1 MDTAKLLM
9 ALIRI
14 AVCGETPTEEVK
26 NACTPQMLEQ
36 VYTLGAKHDLAHL
49 VGQGASK
56 LQLEDSPVFGKCKKA
71 AMAALVRHTR
81 QAYDY
86 QNICDLLETQK
97 IPFLPLKGS
106 VLRDFY
112 PEPWLRTSC
121 DMDILVKRKD
131 IFRATELLE
140 KAGWKQWEQSSNEIT
155 FTSKDNTVLEL
166 HHSLMEDH
174 VTLPVKAIL
183 ADIWQHAQPVNGKQ
197 YHMDLPAEWFYCCH
211 LAHMAKH
218 MVYGGCGVRPFLD
231 LWVLDKK
238 MPRHCLPAGS
248 GLEKFGQA
256 AEKLSRVWF
265 DREPMDEMS
274 FLLQEYVLSGGT
286 YGSLKNQ
293 VDMQQVKK
301 GGKGNYLLGRIF
313 PPFSEMGGLFPV
325 LQKHPWLTPVF
336 YIVRL
341 FRLLF
346 GGKWKRS
353 VRELQTVNAVSKDEK
368 AETIA
373 LIHYLGL

>member
-1 MDTAKLLM
+1 METVQLLM
-9 ALIRI
+9 MLIRI

-36 VYTLGAKHDLAHL
+36 VYTLAARHDLAHL

-56 LQLEDSPVFGKCKKA
+56 MQLTESPSLEKCKKA
-71 AMAALVRHTR
+71 AMTALMRQTR

-97 IPFLPLKGS
+97 IPVLPLKGS
-106 VLRDFY
+106 VLRQLY
-112 PEPWLRTSC
+112 PEPWQRTSC
-121 DMDILVKRKD
+121 DIDILVKKED
-131 IFRATELLE
+131 IFQATELLE
-140 KAGWKQWEQSSNEIT
+140 AEGWKRWEQSSNEIT
-155 FTSKDNTVLEL
+155 FTSKGNTVLEL

-183 ADIWQHAQPVNGKQ
+183 ADIWQYAQPVNGKQ
-197 YHMDLPAEWFYCCH
+197 YHRQLPAEWFYCCH

-231 LWVLDKK
+231 LWILDKK
-238 MPRHCLPAGS
+238 YPRLELPEGS
-248 GLEKFGQA
+248 GLEKFQQA
-256 AEKLSRVWF
+256 AQKLSGIWF
-265 DREPMDEMS
+265 SGEPMDKFS
-274 FLLQEYVLSGGT
+274 CLLQDYILSGGT

-301 GGKGNYLLGRIF
+301 GGKGKYIF
-313 PPFSEMGGLFPV
+313 ARLFPSFREMAGLFPV
-325 LQKHPWLTPVF
+325 LQKRRWLTPVF
-336 YIVRL
+336 YIVRP

-346 GGKWKRS
+346 GGSWKRS
-353 VRELQTVNAVSKDEK
+353 VRELEMLKEESE
-368 AETIA
+368 AEVLVT
-373 LIHYLGL
+373 YLGL

>member
-1 MDTAKLLM
+1 MDTVQLLM

-14 AVCGETPTEEVK
+14 AVCGEAPTETVK
-26 NACTPQMLEQ
+26 RQCTPEMMEK

-71 AMAALVRHTR
+71 AMTALVRHTR

-112 PEPWLRTSC
+112 PEHWLRTSC
-121 DMDILVKRKD
+121 DMDILVKTED
-131 IFRATELLE
+131 ISCATELLE
-140 KAGWKQWEQSSNEIT
+140 NAGWKQWEQSSNEIT

-166 HHSLMEDH
+166 HYSLVEDH

-183 ADIWQHAQPVNGKQ
+183 ADIWQHTQPVNGKQ
-197 YHMDLPAEWFYCCH
+197 YHMELPAEWFYCCH

-231 LWVLDKK
+231 LWILDKK
-238 MPRHCLPAGS
+238 YPQLKLPEGS
-248 GLEKFGQA
+248 GLEDFSCVAK
-256 AEKLSRVWF
+256 KLAQVWF
-265 DREPMDEMS
+265 DRVPMDEKS
-274 FLLQEYVLSGGT
+274 HLLQDYILAGGAF
-286 YGSLKNQ
+286 GSLKNQ
-293 VDMQQVKK
+293 VDMQRVKK

-353 VRELQTVNAVSKDEK
+353 VRELEMLKEETK
-368 AETIA
+368 AEELLT
-373 LIHYLGL
+373 YLGL